1 MVYILYL
8 LLVLLL
14 CFFFLMIRLPP
25 ISTRTDTLFPY
36 TTLFRSSEAPPQARV
51 QQCVG
56 VGLIIDRGIVGE
68 GLEVCR
74 RVDPTPRPVA
84 RIDLGGRRIVVVVDG
99 EAATRIDHMIQNGR
113 LARSEE
119 HTSELQSLM
128 RISYAVFCLK
138 KKTTRQHNNNHKM

>member
-113 LARSEE
+113 LALVPGVSPAQRERQAVE
-119 HTSELQSLM
+119 HLVRADRKS
-128 RISYAVFCLK
+128 
-138 KKTTRQHNNNHKM
+138 TRLNS